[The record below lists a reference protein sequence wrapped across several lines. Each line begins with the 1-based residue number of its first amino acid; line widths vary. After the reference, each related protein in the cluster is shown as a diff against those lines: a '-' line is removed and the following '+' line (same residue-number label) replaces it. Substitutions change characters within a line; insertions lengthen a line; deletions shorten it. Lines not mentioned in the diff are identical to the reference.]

1 MHPFY
6 MLYLIKSKLLKKWY
20 MESESEFIGQI
31 LFCIQ
36 SNIPHLSFHPFCIY
50 NLYGEKAL
58 YGFLGGWVV
67 KNQPSSAGDAR
78 DMSLI
83 PGWGR
88 SRGEGN
94 GNPLQYSFLENPIDR
109 GAWWATVPRGC
120 KDSNTAEWLSTPKP
134 LKTFQNF
141 PWWHLWQTQS
151 SVHDS

>member
-6 MLYLIKSKLLKKWY
+6 MLYLIEKQALKKMIYGKWIWIHWPNSFLHPVQY
-20 MESESEFIGQI
+20 PPLKLSPFLHLQLIWGESPLGLLRWLSGKESA
-31 LFCIQ
+31 IQ
-36 SNIPHLSFHPFCIY
+36 CRRCKRHELDP
-50 NLYGEKAL
+50 
-58 YGFLGGWVV
+58 WVR
-67 KNQPSSAGDAR
+67 K
-78 DMSLI
+78 I
-83 PGWGR
+83 PGRRKWQ
-88 SRGEGN
+88 
-94 GNPLQYSFLENPIDR
+94 PLQYSFLENPIDR